1 MIINSNAS
9 KLGIA
14 IALVSL
20 PTLLFLSRDSAHSP
34 TPTESIP
41 PSSLASSTPQPSKVP
56 PTTLKASASV
66 GEIPTTTPELSPT
79 SSPEPSSTTLSITNP
94 IAVDKSL
101 EKIIEEPIKSQN
113 STPEQHKNN
122 DLRVFSS
129 SISNPELFNEPPS
142 VIAQNSESIP
152 VKVNHWLEI
161 SEMGGSVKYNS
172 AQIGDR
178 KAQIGDRLAN
188 VGDRIITGGRSQ
200 AALNL
205 DNGLG
210 IVNINANTQ
219 VKVQEFK
226 TVKSGGRITRLQ
238 IDGGQVRLQVRSFTN
253 PDSRLE
259 LITPAGVSGV
269 RGTEF
274 GVSVHPDGKMSVAT
288 LTGKVA
294 TTAEGQEVLVKTGFQ
309 NLTIKGESPLPAT
322 PLTNDTRLHLE
333 EVQLEGKQVHLVGR
347 VDAVNL
353 LEIDSQMIATDR
365 TGHFDIKIPILS
377 NYQLTSIV
385 TTPLGKQQIYE
396 LAIP

>member
-1 MIINSNAS
+1 MCSS
-9 KLGIA
+9 D
-14 IALVSL
+14 LVSL
-20 PTLLFLSRDSAHSP
+20 PTLLLLFQYSAHSP
-34 TPTESIP
+34 TSTESTP
-41 PSSLASSTPQPSKVP
+41 PSSPAPSTPQPSKVP
-56 PTTLKASASV
+56 PTTLKARASL
-66 GEIPTTTPELSPT
+66 GEIPITTPELRPI
-79 SSPEPSSTTLSITNP
+79 SSLEPSSITPSITNP
-94 IAVDKSL
+94 VAVERNL

-113 STPEQHKNN
+113 LTPEQPQDNN
-122 DLRVFSS
+122 LKFSNP
-129 SISNPELFNEPPS
+129 SISNPETFSESPS

-152 VKVNHWLEI
+152 VKVNHWLEM
-161 SEMGGSVKYNS
+161 SEMGGSVKYNT
-172 AQIGDR
+172 AQINR
-178 KAQIGDRLAN
+178 NAQIGDRLAN

-210 IVNINANTQ
+210 VVNINANTH

-226 TVKSGGRITRLQ
+226 TLKSGGRITRLQ

-274 GVSVHPDGKMSVAT
+274 GVSVHPDGKMSAAT

-294 TTAEGQEVLVKTGFQ
+294 TTAEGQEVLVKAGFQ
-309 NLTIKGESPLPAT
+309 NLTIKGESPFPAT
-322 PLTNDTRLHLE
+322 PLTNDTRLYLE
-333 EVQLEGKQVHLVGR
+333 EVQLEGKQVHLIGR

-353 LEIDSQMIATDR
+353 LEIDSNLIATDR
-365 TGHFDIKIPILS
+365 TGHFDIKIPVSS

>member
-1 MIINSNAS
+1 M
-9 KLGIA
+9 
-14 IALVSL
+14 
-20 PTLLFLSRDSAHSP
+20 
-34 TPTESIP
+34 
-41 PSSLASSTPQPSKVP
+41 
-56 PTTLKASASV
+56 
-66 GEIPTTTPELSPT
+66 SPT

-129 SISNPELFNEPPS
+129 SISNPKLFNEPPS

-152 VKVNHWLEI
+152 FKVNHWLEI

-188 VGDRIITGGRSQ
+188 VGDRIITGSRSQ

-274 GVSVHPDGKMSVAT
+274 GVSIHPDGKMSVAT

-322 PLTNDTRLHLE
+322 PLTNDTRLNLE
-333 EVQLEGKQVHLVGR
+333 EVRLDGKQVYLVGR

-353 LEIDSQMIATDR
+353 LEIDSQMSATDR
-365 TGHFDIKIPILS
+365 KGHFDIKIPVSS

>member
-9 KLGIA
+9 KFGIA

-20 PTLLFLSRDSAHSP
+20 PALFFLSRYSAHSS
-34 TPTESIP
+34 TSTESAP
-41 PSSLASSTPQPSKVP
+41 PSAPSTPQRSKVP
-56 PTTLKASASV
+56 PTTLKAPASL

-79 SSPEPSSTTLSITNP
+79 SSLEPSSIIPSITNL
-94 IAVDKSL
+94 IAV
-101 EKIIEEPIKSQN
+101 EKIIEEPIKSQD
-113 STPEQHKNN
+113 STPEQPKDNN
-122 DLRVFSS
+122 LGGSNS
-129 SISNPELFNEPPS
+129 SISKPETFNESPS
-142 VIAQNSESIP
+142 VITQNSESIP
-152 VKVNHWLEI
+152 IKVNHWLEI

-172 AQIGDR
+172 AQIDNR
-178 KAQIGDRLAN
+178 NAQIGDRLAN

-210 IVNINANTQ
+210 MVNINANTQ

-226 TVKSGGRITRLQ
+226 TVKSGGRITKLQ
-238 IDGGQVRLQVRSFTN
+238 VDGGQVRLQVRSFTN

-322 PLTNDTRLHLE
+322 PLTNDTRLKLE
-333 EVQLEGKQVHLVGR
+333 EVKLEGKQVHIVGR

-365 TGHFDIKIPILS
+365 TGHFDIKIPVSS